1 MKFYITP
8 SVEKINVFTDV
19 LTSSG
24 LFNVESGN
32 AISASWDHPDHII
45 DLQ

>member
-1 MKFYITP
+1 MKLYITP
-8 SVEKINVFTDV
+8 SVEKIDIFTDV

-24 LFNVESGN
+24 LSGAQSGN
-32 AISASWDHPDHII
+32 AISASWDSPDYII